1 MAFNP
6 HTAEDRSEMLAAI
19 GIESVSELF
28 EPIPES
34 VRRPNLDLPPRLTE
48 MEAASYLD
56 ALASKNLVPNT
67 ADSFLGAGSYRHYSP
82 AAVSQLLL
90 RGELFTAYTPYQPE
104 VAQGTLQIIYEFQ
117 SLIAALFQMDVA
129 NASMYDGATALA
141 EAVHMSIAASKKKN
155 KVVLSGTIHPRYLE
169 VIESYSAAATFE
181 METLPIPTKGLATT
195 AAELVAAIDDQTA
208 AVVVQY
214 PNFFGTIEDL
224 AAISEAVHAA
234 GAYLIVATYP
244 APLSLLKPPG
254 AYGADFV
261 TAEGQ
266 SLGVAQSFG
275 GPYVG
280 LLATRQEFVRQL
292 PGRLVG
298 MTTDAE
304 GKRGYVLAL
313 QTREQ
318 HIRREKATSNICTNQ
333 GLMATA
339 ATIYMSLIGPEGF
352 REVGRASY
360 NNAHF
365 LAEQL
370 GSIDGVEIANAGE
383 FFNEFTFGTPVPA
396 AKIETALL
404 EAGIIAGYDLANV
417 DESLAN
423 SMLVATTEL
432 TSRAGIERFV
442 EVVRATIS

>member
-6 HTAEDRSEMLAAI
+6 HTAEDRSEMLAVI
-19 GIESVSELF
+19 GIDDVSELF
-28 EPIPES
+28 DPIPVD
-34 VRRPNLDLPPRLTE
+34 VRRPALDLPPRLTE
-48 MEAASYLD
+48 MEAAAYLD
-56 ALASKNLVPNT
+56 KLASKNLVPNG

-82 AAVSQLLL
+82 ATVSQLLL

-117 SLIAALFQMDVA
+117 SLIAALLDMDVA

-141 EAVHMSIAASKKKN
+141 EAVHMAITASKKKN
-155 KVVLSGTIHPRYLE
+155 KVVLSGTIHPNYLE
-169 VIESYSAAATFE
+169 VIQSYSAGATFE
-181 METLPIPTKGLATT
+181 IASLPLPAVGLATT
-195 AAELVAAIDDQTA
+195 ADELVAAIDDNTA

-224 AAISEAVHAA
+224 AAIADAVHAA

-244 APLSLLKPPG
+244 VPLSLLKPPG

-280 LLATRQEFVRQL
+280 LLATKQEFVRQL

-298 MTTDAE
+298 MTSDSE

-352 REVGRASY
+352 REVGRASF
-360 NNAHF
+360 NNAHY

-370 GSIDGVEIANAGE
+370 GAIPGVAIVNDGE
-383 FFNEFTFGTPVPA
+383 FFNEFTFTTPVPA
-396 AKIETALL
+396 AEINAALL
-404 EAGIIAGYDLANV
+404 EAGIIGGYDLAVV

-423 SMLVATTEL
+423 ALLVATTEL
-432 TSRAGIERFV
+432 TSRDGIDRFV
-442 EVVRATIS
+442 EIVRATAG

>member
-6 HTAEDRSEMLAAI
+6 HTAEDRSEMLAVI
-19 GIESVSELF
+19 GIDDLSELF
-28 EPIPES
+28 EPIPAR
-34 VRRPNLDLPPRLTE
+34 VRRPRLDLPPRLTE
-48 MEAASYLD
+48 MEAAAYLD
-56 ALASKNLVPNT
+56 SLASKNLVPNG

-82 AAVSQLLL
+82 ATVSQLLL

-141 EAVHMSIAASKKKN
+141 EAVHMAITAAKKKT
-155 KVVLSGTIHPRYLE
+155 KVLLSGTIHPNYVD
-169 VIESYSAAATFE
+169 VIESYSAGSTFE
-181 METLPIPTKGLATT
+181 MAPLPLPADGLATT
-195 AAELVAAIDDQTA
+195 ASEIADAID
-208 AVVVQY
+208 
-214 PNFFGTIEDL
+214 EK
-224 AAISEAVHAA
+224 
-234 GAYLIVATYP
+234 GAFLIVATYP
-244 APLSLLKPPG
+244 VPLSLLKPPG
-254 AYGADFV
+254 ELGADFV

-280 LLATRQEFVRQL
+280 LLATKQEFVRQL

-298 MTTDAE
+298 MTNDSE

-339 ATIYMSLIGPEGF
+339 ATIYMSLLGPEGF
-352 REVGRASY
+352 REVGQASY
-360 NNAHF
+360 NNAHY
-365 LAEQL
+365 LADQL
-370 GSIDGVEIANAGE
+370 TGIEGVAIANGGE
-383 FFNEFTFGTPVPA
+383 FFNEFTVTTPVTA
-396 AKIETALL
+396 AQINAALL
-404 EAGIIAGYDLANV
+404 EAGIIGGYDLANV
-417 DESLAN
+417 DGSLAN
-423 SMLVATTEL
+423 SLLVATTEL
-432 TSRAGIERFV
+432 TSREGIDRFV
-442 EVVRATIS
+442 QIVRETVA

>member
-6 HTAEDRSEMLAAI
+6 HTAEDRSEMLAVI
-19 GIESVSELF
+19 GIDDLAELF
-28 EPIPES
+28 EPIPAD
-34 VRRPNLDLPPRLTE
+34 VRRPRLDLPPRLTE
-48 MEAASYLD
+48 LEAAAYLD
-56 ALASKNLVPNT
+56 KLAAKNLVPNG

-141 EAVHMSIAASKKKN
+141 EAVHMAVSAAKTKN
-155 KVVLSGTIHPRYLE
+155 KVLLSGTIHPNYLH
-169 VIESYSAAATFE
+169 VIESYSAGATFE
-181 METLPIPTKGLATT
+181 FASLPLPVDGLATS
-195 AAELVAAIDDQTA
+195 AADLAAAIDDNTA

-224 AAISEAVHAA
+224 AAISEAVHDA

-244 APLSLLKPPG
+244 VPLSLLEPPG

-280 LLATRQEFVRQL
+280 LLATKQEFVRQL

-298 MTTDAE
+298 MTTDSE
-304 GKRGYVLAL
+304 GKRGFVLAL

-339 ATIYMSLIGPEGF
+339 ATIHMSLIGPEGF
-352 REVGRASY
+352 REVGKASY
-360 NNAHF
+360 NNAHY

-370 GSIDGVEIANAGE
+370 ATIPGVSILNGGE
-383 FFNEFTFGTPVPA
+383 FFNEVTFTTPIPA
-396 AKIETALL
+396 AEINAALL
-404 EAGIIAGYDLANV
+404 ASGVIGGYDLATLDAALTNA
-417 DESLAN
+417 L
-423 SMLVATTEL
+423 LVATTEL
-432 TSRAGIERFV
+432 TSREGIDGFMNI
-442 EVVRATIS
+442 VRTVLA